1 MYTNNLPHAERDC
14 TSIVTNL
21 KLPRFLST
29 LSHGERRQGDDVFLV
44 VPDEKDEDGNYPVR
58 ILSKKAMIEFVNQT
72 E

>member
-1 MYTNNLPHAERDC
+1 MNHVVKWIDKFGQENLLIE
-14 TSIVTNL
+14 
-21 KLPRFLST
+21 
-29 LSHGERRQGDDVFLV
+29 GQGDDVFLV